1 MERLALNFWNLI
13 DRTGKFIVT
22 KLLEIF
28 KIEISDHQWKSF
40 MQFVKFGLVGVS
52 NTIISYII
60 YVTSLYIGL
69 DILIANFLGFMVSV
83 FNSFYWN
90 NKFVFKTQKG
100 QQRSIVKSLLK
111 TYMSY
116 ALTGICLNSILLIIL
131 VNYFG
136 ISEYIAPIIIIF
148 ITIPI
153 NFILNKLWAFK
164 NI

>member
-1 MERLALNFWNLI
+1 MEQIVLNLCNSIDKAGRFIITRLL
-13 DRTGKFIVT
+13 K
-22 KLLEIF
+22 IF
-28 KIEISDHQWKSF
+28 KIEISDKWWNDF
-40 MQFVKFGLVGVS
+40 IQFVKFGLVGVS

-60 YVTSLYIGL
+60 YIISIYAGF
-69 DILIANFLGFMVSV
+69 DMLIANFLGFIISV

-90 NKFVFKTQKG
+90 NKFVFKKQKG
-100 QQRSIVKSLLK
+100 QQRSIIKSLLK

-131 VNYFG
+131 VNYIQ
-136 ISEYIAPIIIIF
+136 ISKYIAPIIILF